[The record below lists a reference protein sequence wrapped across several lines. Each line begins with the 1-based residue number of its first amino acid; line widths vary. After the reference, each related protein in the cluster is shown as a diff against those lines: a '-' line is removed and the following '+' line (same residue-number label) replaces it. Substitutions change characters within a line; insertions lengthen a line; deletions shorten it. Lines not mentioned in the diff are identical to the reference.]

1 MKPKNQAVFRVMGV
15 EQSDPGGETNTQ
27 RTFSLYHIG
36 LKQSFLTV
44 SQMVCIGV
52 PIAYLFSP

>member
-15 EQSDPGGETNTQ
+15 EQGDPGGETNTQ

-36 LKQSFLTV
+36 LKQSFFFKLYPRWSALV
-44 SQMVCIGV
+44 
-52 PIAYLFSP
+52 FK